1 MPIFA
6 FLCSMVPSVP
16 PTFFDHILVFL
27 IAVVLP
33 AALLRHARE
42 EELGGRRWSTA
53 DKVQLYR
60 SNSLFMWGVATV
72 ILVAWLLGE
81 RSLAEIGFRAPDPT
95 HAAWW
100 KALVALF
107 VLLEVLD
114 VTWESTTPH
123 RRRRTVAHF
132 RKNLPFLPE
141 TRTEFLQFQW
151 MVLSASFSEEIIFR
165 GFFTGYL
172 LSLTGDTVLGC
183 VIAAVFPAVVFGLTH
198 IYQGWKGVWKI
209 IFMGS
214 LLGGI
219 VVLSHCLWL
228 AILLHAFVD
237 FLGGLVAW
245 RLLAAHPPPA
255 EEDEE
260 TKADTPTHQ
269 DQTTP

>member
-1 MPIFA
+1 
-6 FLCSMVPSVP
+6 MVPSAP

-42 EELGGRRWSTA
+42 EDSGLARWTTA
-53 DKVQLYR
+53 AKTQLYR
-60 SNSLFMWGVATV
+60 SNSLFMWGVAAV
-72 ILVAWLLGE
+72 IVVAWLLGD
-81 RSLAEIGFRAPDPT
+81 RTLAELGFRAPDPT
-95 HAAWW
+95 HALWW

-107 VLLEVLD
+107 VVLELLD
-114 VTWESTTPH
+114 VTWESTTAQ

-172 LSLTGDTVLGC
+172 LSLTGANPLGFL
-183 VIAAVFPAVVFGLTH
+183 IAAVFPAVVFGLTH
-198 IYQGWKGVWKI
+198 VYQGWKGVWKI

-228 AILLHAFVD
+228 AIVLHAFVD

-245 RLLAAHPPPA
+245 RLLAAHPPPP
-255 EEDEE
+255 EEEGEE
-260 TKADTPTHQ
+260 EPSDSPTPM
-269 DQTTP
+269 DQTRP